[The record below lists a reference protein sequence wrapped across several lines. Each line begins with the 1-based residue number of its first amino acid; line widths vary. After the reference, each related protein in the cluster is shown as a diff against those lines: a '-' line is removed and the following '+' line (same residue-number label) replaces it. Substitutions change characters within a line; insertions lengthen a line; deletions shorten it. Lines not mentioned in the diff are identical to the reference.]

1 MRDRMRYPAKPEKD
15 IKTNVFIGQDVEVD
29 MFDYTAYV
37 CMNVISGMQLGN
49 RMLLMVFPGPTR
61 TRRGYCLLIVVV
73 TDSVTQCTSFLI
85 VYIIAMFS
93 FTGDLVR
100 AMRKEGWNGSDDGE
114 ERNLQWTFAGALFYS
129 IIVITTIGYG
139 HIAPKTT
146 LGKVATIFY
155 AIVGIPLMLLCL
167 SNIGD
172 IMAHSFR
179 FLYWKVCCYACTRPR
194 KPPEFSRR
202 TKSIRGRMPARSL
215 SARPASFRRH
225 IRTSTRSA
233 DYALG
238 GTDGMNGRAAHSDT
252 ECGYYDEM
260 ERDYQM
266 RGLRPPRQHM
276 TRASQWSRHM
286 DTPSS
291 GRRHQSRLAEH
302 SRSNQN
308 LRYSGGSQNLRYS
321 GGAPDSPRA
330 RGDYNKQKH
339 HRSPSRARTVE
350 ADYPLSPS
358 NQIHRD
364 PLDDDGLPPT
374 TPPVLLSLTDY
385 PLSPSNQIHRDPL
398 DDDGLPPTTP
408 PVLYN
413 KYALDRD
420 ESQRV
425 NSLQAQQYRN
435 RMRRGKSA
443 IPEGSKREHDL
454 EMGRT
459 LPSRHDEMG
468 RRSLPPSR
476 YEDTGRRSMPPRYDD
491 MNRRSMPPRYDDMG
505 RRSMPPTRYNVE
517 MGRRSMPPS
526 RQHLAVDMSPPISH
540 WARTRQKDHPPPPIE
555 FDYYPQDFD
564 FFTEYYDTKGVG
576 NAEQIKPVPI
586 WLCVFLVISYI
597 IGGAF
602 LFSHWEPWG
611 FPDSAYFCFITLTTI
626 GFGDF
631 VPAQKVQVTKS
642 TDVQTAEETAE
653 LRIALCSLYLLFG
666 IALLA
671 MSFNLV
677 QEEVISNVKAIAK
690 HLGIIKSSYD
700 NEDD

>member
-1 MRDRMRYPAKPEKD
+1 
-15 IKTNVFIGQDVEVD
+15 
-29 MFDYTAYV
+29 
-37 CMNVISGMQLGN
+37 
-49 RMLLMVFPGPTR
+49 MLV
-61 TRRGYCLLIVVV
+61 
-73 TDSVTQCTSFLI
+73 
-85 VYIIAMFS
+85 
-93 FTGDLVR
+93 
-100 AMRKEGWNGSDDGE
+100 
-114 ERNLQWTFAGALFYS
+114 
-129 IIVITTIGYG
+129 GYG

-202 TKSIRGRMPARSL
+202 TKSIRSYDGRMPARSL

-374 TPPVLLSLTDY
+374 TPPVL
-385 PLSPSNQIHRDPL
+385 
-398 DDDGLPPTTP
+398 
-408 PVLYN
+408 YN

-505 RRSMPPTRYNVE
+505 RRSMPPTRYDVE

-540 WARTRQKDHPPPPIE
+540 RARTRQKGGRSRLEEQSPHHTPSPRIMSPLGFAVHRQTYVKPRPVPPPIE

>member
-1 MRDRMRYPAKPEKD
+1 MPLQLQKAD
-15 IKTNVFIGQDVEVD
+15 ILF
-29 MFDYTAYV
+29 
-37 CMNVISGMQLGN
+37 SG
-49 RMLLMVFPGPTR
+49 
-61 TRRGYCLLIVVV
+61 
-73 TDSVTQCTSFLI
+73 
-85 VYIIAMFS
+85 
-93 FTGDLVR
+93 
-100 AMRKEGWNGSDDGE
+100 
-114 ERNLQWTFAGALFYS
+114 
-129 IIVITTIGYG
+129 
-139 HIAPKTT
+139 
-146 LGKVATIFY
+146 
-155 AIVGIPLMLLCL
+155 IVGDHRTYATVVEHQIVPGYEVIITNRNIIGPHPEPELL
-167 SNIGD
+167 
-172 IMAHSFR
+172 
-179 FLYWKVCCYACTRPR
+179 K
-194 KPPEFSRR
+194 R
-202 TKSIRGRMPARSL
+202 T
-215 SARPASFRRH
+215 
-225 IRTSTRSA
+225 TRSPPPIR
-233 DYALG
+233 YT
-238 GTDGMNGRAAHSDT
+238 GTPWMTMVYPPPPLLYSYH
-252 ECGYYDEM
+252 
-260 ERDYQM
+260 
-266 RGLRPPRQHM
+266 LRF
-276 TRASQWSRHM
+276 
-286 DTPSS
+286 
-291 GRRHQSRLAEH
+291 
-302 SRSNQN
+302 
-308 LRYSGGSQNLRYS
+308 
-321 GGAPDSPRA
+321 
-330 RGDYNKQKH
+330 
-339 HRSPSRARTVE
+339 
-350 ADYPLSPS
+350 
-358 NQIHRD
+358 
-364 PLDDDGLPPT
+364 
-374 TPPVLLSLTDY
+374 TDY

-468 RRSLPPSR
+468 RRSLPPSRYEDTGRRSMPPRYDDMNRSPCTMLRRTCPFYTFCRLPPSR

>member
-1 MRDRMRYPAKPEKD
+1 
-15 IKTNVFIGQDVEVD
+15 
-29 MFDYTAYV
+29 
-37 CMNVISGMQLGN
+37 
-49 RMLLMVFPGPTR
+49 MLV
-61 TRRGYCLLIVVV
+61 
-73 TDSVTQCTSFLI
+73 
-85 VYIIAMFS
+85 
-93 FTGDLVR
+93 
-100 AMRKEGWNGSDDGE
+100 
-114 ERNLQWTFAGALFYS
+114 
-129 IIVITTIGYG
+129 GYG

-202 TKSIRGRMPARSL
+202 TKSIRSYDGRMPARSL

-238 GTDGMNGRAAHSDT
+238 GTDVAKQTILSTSLTQVFSSNHFIPIPFHSNLF
-252 ECGYYDEM
+252 CSILFSYYDEM

-374 TPPVLLSLTDY
+374 TPPVL
-385 PLSPSNQIHRDPL
+385 
-398 DDDGLPPTTP
+398 
-408 PVLYN
+408 YN

-459 LPSRHDEMG
+459 LPS
-468 RRSLPPSR
+468 
-476 YEDTGRRSMPPRYDD
+476 
-491 MNRRSMPPRYDDMG
+491 MPPRYDDMG
-505 RRSMPPTRYNVE
+505 RRSMPPTRYDVE

-540 WARTRQKDHPPPPIE
+540 RARTRQKGGRSRLEEQSPHHTPSPRIMSPLGFAVHRQTYVKPRPVPPPIE